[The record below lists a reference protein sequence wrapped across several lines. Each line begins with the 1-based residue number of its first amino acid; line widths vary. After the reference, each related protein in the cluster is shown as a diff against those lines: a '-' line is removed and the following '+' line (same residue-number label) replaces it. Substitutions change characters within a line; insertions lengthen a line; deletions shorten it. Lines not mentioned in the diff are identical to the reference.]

1 MRKSGVG
8 SRGGWDRGTGS
19 TLRWWHRWA
28 AEGPL
33 PPTSAAG
40 RRWGGK
46 RILLRK
52 KRGRRSSA
60 AGHTRKLAPRPGG
73 GEPRRPAS
81 ATPFSLAANRRGG
94 GLEENNHPG
103 FRMDPVRLPAPAPGT
118 FDLQDRAFL
127 IPRTRPLRG
136 APARRRQLA
145 APAAHAQRHFP
156 PHPPPRPSAAQAR
169 QPPSAPP
176 AAEQWRAL
184 RPASSSPPLPRLS
197 LLLKWRRQA
206 PPAPYRLPGLGTAFW
221 RWRLE
226 ACSRK
231 GRLTPCRRPRRP
243 FPSIPKA
250 CPGSRA
256 ALHLK
261 HSSHTA
267 YGLLRNLPTATLPLV
282 GKTSLIRTLFTSSP
296 AAGKSTFVRLL
307 EKHSDEWEI
316 IPEPIAK
323 WCNIQTAEDE
333 YAVGA
338 LDAGS
343 WGGGKDGA
351 QKKPQWLAQNPARL
365 ESRAP
370 GVTPTITPFGHSEIV
385 EAT

>member
-1 MRKSGVG
+1 MRRITIPGSG
-8 SRGGWDRGTGS
+8 WTPF
-19 TLRWWHRWA
+19 A
-28 AEGPL
+28 CPL
-33 PPTSAAG
+33 PP
-40 RRWGGK
+40 
-46 RILLRK
+46 
-52 KRGRRSSA
+52 RGRSTSR
-60 AGHTRKLAPRPGG
+60 T
-73 GEPRRPAS
+73 E
-81 ATPFSLAANRRGG
+81 PFSSR
-94 GLEENNHPG
+94 
-103 FRMDPVRLPAPAPGT
+103 APGPCAA
-118 FDLQDRAFL
+118 LQPAGASSPPP
-127 IPRTRPLRG
+127 PRMRS
-136 APARRRQLA
+136 AIS
-145 APAAHAQRHFP
+145 P

-343 WGGGKDGA
+343 WGGGEGWGTEETAVVGPK
-351 QKKPQWLAQNPARL
+351 
-365 ESRAP
+365 S
-370 GVTPTITPFGHSEIV
+370 S
-385 EAT
+385 